1 MEPVVRFEKNEVIGI
16 DDAYVLKP
24 ETETIVV
31 PYNKQIAFNELIN
44 NTINKIGKQQMF
56 KYSAFQY
63 NCQCMVK
70 DVLESN
76 GLYNDD
82 INKFVYQ
89 PLEQVIKNV
98 NKVVPT
104 IANAVTN
111 ASAYINKL
119 IGGNKLNDNEVKL
132 LKQILRIINK

>member
-1 MEPVVRFEKNEVIGI
+1 
-16 DDAYVLKP
+16 
-24 ETETIVV
+24 
-31 PYNKQIAFNELIN
+31 
-44 NTINKIGKQQMF
+44 MF

-63 NCQCMVK
+63 ICQCVVK

-89 PLEQVIKNV
+89 LLEQVIKNV
-98 NKVVPT
+98 NKVVPV

-111 ASAYINKL
+111 ASSYINRL
-119 IGGNKLNDNEVKL
+119 IGGNKLNENEIKV
-132 LKQILRIINK
+132 LKQILRIMNN

>member
-1 MEPVVRFEKNEVIGI
+1 M
-16 DDAYVLKP
+16 
-24 ETETIVV
+24 
-31 PYNKQIAFNELIN
+31 
-44 NTINKIGKQQMF
+44 
-56 KYSAFQY
+56 
-63 NCQCMVK
+63 
-70 DVLESN
+70 LESN

-82 INKFVYQ
+82 INKFVFQ

-104 IANAVTN
+104 IAIAVTN